1 MSTQTNNPPFPPQS
15 STPGAHRDLALCK
28 TPPFIKWPSVSVT
41 KKRFHTGDI
50 WFRAVNVPA
59 HRAAI
64 GGETLRPRGWT
75 GATVVGCW
83 GWNPCGRPGGGLHR
97 RYSRI
102 RIGPNDGN

>member
-75 GATVVGCW
+75 GATLAVALAGASSRHIVSAM
-83 GWNPCGRPGGGLHR
+83 LHWKKK
-97 RYSRI
+97 
-102 RIGPNDGN
+102 N